1 MIITKEQKEQ
11 ISRAFSQYAEGYDMT
26 DPKIRLKA
34 EHTYKVAALA
44 QRIAE
49 AVDPE
54 NAGMAWLSGMLHDIG
69 RFEQV
74 RRYHTFIDA
83 DSVNHAEFGAN
94 LLFQDHLID
103 MLLKGFTLSDSDLR
117 LLERSIRCHN
127 MYRLPEG
134 LSDRE
139 TSSCQILRDADKIDI
154 LRVIGDTP
162 LEDIYGLS
170 TEKLRTAPVS
180 EEVKSCFCKKTSVLR
195 SLKRTPIDHLV
206 GHICLIFD
214 LAYPVSRE
222 IIAEQGYLLRLLSF
236 PSDNPDTRAWFEYM
250 RSHITL

>member
-74 RRYHTFIDA
+74 RR
-83 DSVNHAEFGAN
+83 
-94 LLFQDHLID
+94 
-103 MLLKGFTLSDSDLR
+103 
-117 LLERSIRCHN
+117 
-127 MYRLPEG
+127 
-134 LSDRE
+134 
-139 TSSCQILRDADKIDI
+139 
-154 LRVIGDTP
+154 
-162 LEDIYGLS
+162 
-170 TEKLRTAPVS
+170 
-180 EEVKSCFCKKTSVLR
+180 
-195 SLKRTPIDHLV
+195 
-206 GHICLIFD
+206 
-214 LAYPVSRE
+214 
-222 IIAEQGYLLRLLSF
+222 
-236 PSDNPDTRAWFEYM
+236 
-250 RSHITL
+250 